1 MDKKYIEYTHAILDA
16 INFDLK
22 GDEDFDN
29 YLIGETKSFLNNKQ
43 SFLEVDSGS
52 SDIVYLQNEIKQA
65 YLYLSN
71 LLFPKYSAIKAIA
84 TETRET
90 SVVAEISERK
100 TTNTYFEPVEN
111 GVQNEVKNNGTISS
125 ADEDVTT
132 TIENYNKISE
142 KMIEF
147 FDLTKNNVERVTHNQ
162 GVLGSSP
169 RGTTKVK
176 VDRTSINLFCF
187 IYSTRHYYILASHSM
202 VSTPSA

>member
-1 MDKKYIEYTHAILDA
+1 MDKRYIKYTWQMLDG

-43 SFLEVDSGS
+43 SFLEVGSGS
-52 SDIVYLQNEIKQA
+52 SDIAYMQNEIKQA

-71 LLFPKYSAIKAIA
+71 LLFPKYAKIKALA
-84 TETRET
+84 NETRET

-125 ADEDVTT
+125 ANEDVTT
-132 TIENYNKISE
+132 TIESYEKISE

-147 FDLTKNNVERVTHNQ
+147 FDLTKNNIERV
-162 GVLGSSP
+162 
-169 RGTTKVK
+169 
-176 VDRTSINLFCF
+176 F
-187 IYSTRHYYILASHSM
+187 IDFVNIM
-202 VSTPSA
+202 V

>member
-1 MDKKYIEYTHAILDA
+1 MDKKYIKYTWQMLDG

-43 SFLEVDSGS
+43 SFLEVGSGL
-52 SDIVYLQNEIKQA
+52 SDIAYMQNEIKQA

-71 LLFPKYSAIKAIA
+71 LLFPKYEKIKALA
-84 TETRET
+84 NETSET
-90 SVVAEISERK
+90 SVVTEMSERK
-100 TTNTYFEPVEN
+100 TTNTYFEPIEN

-132 TIENYNKISE
+132 TIESYEKISE

-147 FDLTKNNVERVTHNQ
+147 FDLTKNNIERV
-162 GVLGSSP
+162 
-169 RGTTKVK
+169 
-176 VDRTSINLFCF
+176 F
-187 IYSTRHYYILASHSM
+187 IDFVNIM
-202 VSTPSA
+202 V

>member
-1 MDKKYIEYTHAILDA
+1 MDKKYIKYTWQILDA

-43 SFLEVDSGS
+43 SFLEVGSGS
-52 SDIVYLQNEIKQA
+52 SDVAYLQNEIKQA

-100 TTNTYFEPVEN
+100 TTNTYFEPVLN
-111 GVQNEVKNNGTISS
+111 GVQNEVKNNGTIES

-132 TIENYNKISE
+132 TIESYNRISE

-147 FDLTKNNVERVTHNQ
+147 FDLTKNNIERV
-162 GVLGSSP
+162 
-169 RGTTKVK
+169 
-176 VDRTSINLFCF
+176 F
-187 IYSTRHYYILASHSM
+187 IDFVNIM
-202 VSTPSA
+202 V